1 VTAMTTAMT
10 EPKSEATTSTSTST
24 PTPMLKTDRK
34 KLKKLKNRVAHLHN
48 DGERS
53 GLLTQSE
60 HEEYQALVNRNTENN
75 TRPICDS
82 NNNDVSSSIMTKV
95 DAKEEDTPSNP
106 KTYCYPLACP
116 SINLRKKTLDIKKV
130 EGVHHRDLLAWLLQQ
145 KVNGGKQQTHD
156 SSSSSSKKRRRDD
169 SGGGN
174 ADEEN
179 ATISIP
185 HWASVHNPA
194 TCEQVAVLE
203 IHVPHDKIESY
214 SLFLESCSKVRSDDT
229 LKAENNDIPL
239 DSTTTT
245 TKDHCYP
252 HTQIGIA
259 TKWFQGYMPKSMS
272 ESLLYFSNM
281 KKDKKIPNIGKKNN
295 SDIIPSKKDLIERL
309 KTMVLSSKDSIAQG
323 YPTPL
328 SSLSEKTTKSND
340 TNVDFR
346 KDKLES
352 PDSISLETAMKFV
365 EIFGVRVQDQKEE
378 DEIAYIGTPISS
390 SSTNQVDNK
399 ATKTAPTATSD
410 NDVVNDG
417 KSPIRVLGLDC
428 EMVMTTVGSE
438 LARVTLIQFDEF
450 VGAKDSANTTVLL
463 DCLVLP
469 RNRIVDYVTKYS
481 GITPNL
487 LEPISTRIEQVQ
499 YALASYLT
507 PNDIL
512 VGHSLENDLKAL
524 HYIHPRVVDTS
535 MVFSRTDKNRR
546 FKFSLRHLSGL
557 LLKRKIQN
565 GSHCSEEDAQAALD
579 LALLKAVMG
588 DDLRVPGCSDD
599 DRQSLLQKQFVTKS
613 TTVFIGPNNW
623 LEAHITNNP
632 NSAHALSYD
641 SPNDCKKAMLSWI
654 TGRRKAQL
662 VWSKIVLKNDPNTT
676 SGTEASLDIFKS
688 LVVSF
693 GSYEKIAFSYDT
705 AFYLLSLTLFFYCF
719 KTDVVE
725 KLPSKCVLMVA
736 IQGELQT
743 AQDMFKRRGA
753 CRDSRSSVGWSSD
766 NEETWKAQLESTRVG
781 YVQWFSAAATN
792 NSA

>member
-1 VTAMTTAMT
+1 MTATMT
-10 EPKSEATTSTSTST
+10 EPKSEPTPSTSMPT
-24 PTPMLKTDRK
+24 PTPMSKIDRK
-34 KLKKLKNRVAHLHN
+34 KLKKLKNRVENFHN

-53 GLLTQSE
+53 GLLTQME
-60 HEEYQALVNRNTENN
+60 HEEYQVLVDRNTEYN
-75 TRPICDS
+75 TRPICAS
-82 NNNDVSSSIMTKV
+82 NKNDVSSSIVIKV
-95 DAKEEDTPSNP
+95 DAKEDTPSNP
-106 KTYCYPLACP
+106 TTYCYPLAYP
-116 SINLRKKTLDIKKV
+116 SINLRKKTSDIKKV

-145 KVNGGKQQTHD
+145 KINGGKQQTHN
-156 SSSSSSKKRRRDD
+156 SSSSKKRRRDD
-169 SGGGN
+169 NNSGGGN
-174 ADEEN
+174 ADAEN
-179 ATISIP
+179 DTITIP
-185 HWASVHNPA
+185 HWASIHNPA

-214 SLFLESCSKVRSDDT
+214 SLFLESCSKVRSDKT
-229 LKAENNDIPL
+229 LKTENSDIPL
-239 DSTTTT
+239 DSTT

-252 HTQIGIA
+252 HTQVGIA

-272 ESLLYFSNM
+272 ESLLYFSNI
-281 KKDKKIPNIGKKNN
+281 KKDKKKPNIGKNNN
-295 SDIIPSKKDLIERL
+295 SDIIPSMKDLIERL
-309 KTMVLSSKDSIAQG
+309 ETMVLSSKDCIAQG

-328 SSLSEKTTKSND
+328 SPLSEKTTISND
-340 TNVDFR
+340 TKVDLR
-346 KDKLES
+346 TDKLES

-365 EIFGVRVQDQKEE
+365 ETFGVRVQDQKEE
-378 DEIAYIGTPISS
+378 DETPYISTPIST
-390 SSTNQVDNK
+390 SSTNQFDNN
-399 ATKTAPTATSD
+399 KTTTTD
-410 NDVVNDG
+410 NDVANDG

-450 VGAKDSANTTVLL
+450 VGPKDCAKTTVLL

-487 LEPISTRIEQVQ
+487 LKPISTRIEQVQ
-499 YALASYLT
+499 YALAGYLT

-535 MVFSRTDKNRR
+535 MVFSRTDKMRR

-557 LLKRKIQN
+557 LLKRKIQG

-579 LALLKAVMG
+579 LALLKAVLG

-613 TTVFIGPNNW
+613 TTVFIGPNPW

-632 NSAHALSYD
+632 NAAHALSYD

-662 VWSKIVLKNDPNTT
+662 VWSKIILKNDPDTT
-676 SGTEASLDIFKS
+676 SGTDASLEIFKS
-688 LVVSF
+688 MVVSF
-693 GSYEKIAFSYDT
+693 GSYENT
-705 AFYLLSLTLFFYCF
+705 AIFQMTQ
-719 KTDVVE
+719 K
-725 KLPSKCVLMVA
+725 
-736 IQGELQT
+736 
-743 AQDMFKRRGA
+743 
-753 CRDSRSSVGWSSD
+753 
-766 NEETWKAQLESTRVG
+766 
-781 YVQWFSAAATN
+781 
-792 NSA
+792 